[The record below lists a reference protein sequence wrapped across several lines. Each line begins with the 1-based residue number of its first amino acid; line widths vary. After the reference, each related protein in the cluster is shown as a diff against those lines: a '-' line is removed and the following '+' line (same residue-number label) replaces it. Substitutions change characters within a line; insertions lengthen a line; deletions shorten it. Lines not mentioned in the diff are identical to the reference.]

1 MTDYSR
7 SVLKSSSLCH
17 SKNLPVKFGFSLK
30 TVPANIDKKL
40 PSQRCSK
47 PLFIAFF
54 NFSHK
59 WPTFTFVHE
68 SGYTLG
74 FQRKIAHKGTHAET
88 GAFSPSA
95 TAGLCVASEIAPIT
109 TFATLDSATL
119 LYTYISRFSVPP
131 TYQQKRN
138 IRQSCRHN
146 AVPNRFSSRFSAS
159 RTNGPR
165 SLSRVKAGTHSAFGE
180 RSHTTAHTPKQEPFL
195 PGHSTVLSCQRN
207 RHRKNSRRKR
217 MHVCGVC
224 PLPSASRPRW
234 AA

>member
-88 GAFSPSA
+88 GAFPPRPQQGFALPVKSLQSLHLRPLILPRFYIHTFPDS
-95 TAGLCVASEIAPIT
+95 LCPP
-109 TFATLDSATL
+109 L
-119 LYTYISRFSVPP
+119 ISRREISGKV
-131 TYQQKRN
+131 
-138 IRQSCRHN
+138 
-146 AVPNRFSSRFSAS
+146 AVTTLFQTAFHRVFQPLAQMAHVRFH
-159 RTNGPR
+159 G
-165 SLSRVKAGTHSAFGE
+165 
-180 RSHTTAHTPKQEPFL
+180 
-195 PGHSTVLSCQRN
+195 
-207 RHRKNSRRKR
+207 
-217 MHVCGVC
+217 
-224 PLPSASRPRW
+224 
-234 AA
+234 

>member
-1 MTDYSR
+1 MAHIHFRSR
-7 SVLKSSSLCH
+7 KRVHTRLSEKDRTQGHTRRNRS
-17 SKNLPVKFGFSLK
+17 
-30 TVPANIDKKL
+30 L
-40 PSQRCSK
+40 PS
-47 PLFIAFF
+47 P
-54 NFSHK
+54 
-59 WPTFTFVHE
+59 
-68 SGYTLG
+68 
-74 FQRKIAHKGTHAET
+74 
-88 GAFSPSA
+88 A

-217 MHVCGVC
+217 MHAYGVC